1 MGKNENIEITRIL
14 DILKSK
20 KLIILCILMIS
31 ILIGFVY
38 SYFYVVPEYKATSTL
53 LLIPNSTTNG
63 QVVAT
68 QDLAVSTDLT
78 VNKGLIET
86 YRKIGENS
94 KVLKQVINNLGLDMT
109 EEELFKQMK
118 VSIKKETY
126 VIEVAVTNKD
136 ARKSHG
142 NCKRI

>member
-1 MGKNENIEITRIL
+1 MGKNENIELTRIV

-20 KLIILCILMIS
+20 KLVILCILMIS

-109 EEELFKQMK
+109 EEELLKQMK